1 MTIEPGT
8 KQDIEG
14 WMSLVEK
21 VKDDFPGLET
31 EEALKEHRNTVL
43 EFMDRDGAVCAK

>member
-21 VKDDFPGLET
+21 VKDAFLGLEYRT
-31 EEALKEHRNTVL
+31 
-43 EFMDRDGAVCAK
+43 